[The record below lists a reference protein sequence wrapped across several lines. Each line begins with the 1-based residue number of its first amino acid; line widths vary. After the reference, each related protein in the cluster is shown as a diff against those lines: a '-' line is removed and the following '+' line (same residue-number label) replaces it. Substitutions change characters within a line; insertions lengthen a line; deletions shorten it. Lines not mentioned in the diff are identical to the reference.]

1 MAQTLFYII
10 LCIVIFNYLFGLL
23 LDYLD
28 STRWSNELPAELI
41 GIYDAEKYRRSQD
54 YEKATMRFSLITG
67 VFTFI
72 ILILMLSLGGFA
84 WADKTVRGF
93 TENPILMALL
103 FFGGLGLTFDIITT
117 PFSAYHTFVI
127 EQKFGFNTTTVK
139 TFILD
144 KIKSWLLAVVL
155 GGGILAFIVWI
166 YGATGSWFWF
176 IAWMAIS
183 GFSIFMSL
191 FYSNIIVPLFN
202 KQTPLDA
209 GALRDAIEAFATK
222 TGFKLKNI
230 FVINGS
236 KRSKKANAYFTGF
249 GPKKRIVLYDT
260 LLNDFSYEEIVAIL
274 AHEIGHYKKKHV
286 LYGLI
291 TSILS
296 SGLLLYVMSLV
307 IGSADLAGA
316 LGADKASFHIGILA
330 FGMLYGPVSTLLG
343 IAGNYVS
350 RKHEYAAD
358 RFAATHSNAEAM
370 SSGLKR
376 LHILTLSNLRPHP
389 FTVFITYSHPT
400 LLQRL
405 AAIEKL

>member
-1 MAQTLFYII
+1 
-10 LCIVIFNYLFGLL
+10 
-23 LDYLD
+23 
-28 STRWSNELPAELI
+28 
-41 GIYDAEKYRRSQD
+41 
-54 YEKATMRFSLITG
+54 
-67 VFTFI
+67 
-72 ILILMLSLGGFA
+72 
-84 WADKTVRGF
+84 
-93 TENPILMALL
+93 
-103 FFGGLGLTFDIITT
+103 
-117 PFSAYHTFVI
+117 
-127 EQKFGFNTTTVK
+127 
-139 TFILD
+139 
-144 KIKSWLLAVVL
+144 
-155 GGGILAFIVWI
+155 
-166 YGATGSWFWF
+166 
-176 IAWMAIS
+176 
-183 GFSIFMSL
+183 L

-202 KQTPLDA
+202 KQTPLEA
-209 GALRDAIEAFATK
+209 GALRDAIETFATK

-260 LLNDFSYEEIVAIL
+260 LLNDFSDEEIVAIL

-296 SGLLLYVMSLV
+296 TGLLLYVMSLV
-307 IGSADLAGA
+307 LGSADLAGA
-316 LGADKASFHIGILA
+316 LGADKASFHMGILA
-330 FGMLYGPVSTLLG
+330 FGMLYDPVSTLLG

-358 RFAATHSNAEAM
+358 RFAATHSSAEAM

-389 FTVFITYSHPT
+389 FTVFVTNSHPT

-405 AAIEKL
+405 AAIGKL